1 MVFRSFRAVLV
12 AGAIL
17 TSLGATLVYSQ
28 QPSNAIL
35 DRTKVSAPPSNDTPR
50 PPLSAEMRGDI
61 FMARRMYREAIEAFG
76 EGNTKDPVLRNK
88 TGIAYHQLL
97 QLDSARKYYDQAV
110 KLKPD
115 YAEAIN
121 NLGTVYYAR
130 KNYRRA
136 IVYYRRALRLSPEA
150 ASIYSNLG
158 TALFARKQY
167 AEATDAFQIALKL
180 DPEVF
185 EHHSTYGVLLQERS
199 VEERAKFH
207 YYVAK
212 MYAKD
217 GRNELALQ
225 YLRKALEEGFKERKK
240 LTEDPE
246 FAALRELPEFKE
258 LLALEPRVL

>member
-1 MVFRSFRAVLV
+1 MVFRPVPIGLV
-12 AGAIL
+12 AM
-17 TSLGATLVYSQ
+17 LGVALAFSQPPSSQ
-28 QPSNAIL
+28 QAGNAML
-35 DRTKVSAPPSNDTPR
+35 DRTKAPAQPANDASR
-50 PPLSAEMRGDI
+50 PPLSPEMRGDI
-61 FMARRMYREAIEAFG
+61 FMARKMYREAIDAFG
-76 EGNTKDPVLRNK
+76 EGPTQDAVLRNK

-97 QLDSARKYYDQAV
+97 QLDNARKYYDQAV

-121 NLGTVYYAR
+121 NLGTVYYA
-130 KNYRRA
+130 KKSYRRA
-136 IVYYRRALRLSPEA
+136 ISYYRRALKLSPEA

-167 AEATDAFQIALKL
+167 PQATEAFQTALKL
-180 DPEVF
+180 DPDVF

-199 VEERAKFH
+199 VDERAKFH

-212 MYAKD
+212 MYAKG
-217 GRNELALQ
+217 GRAELAIQ

-246 FAALRELPEFKE
+246 FAELRELPEFKQ
-258 LLALEPRVL
+258 LLTLEPRVL

>member
-1 MVFRSFRAVLV
+1 MVFRSVSLV
-12 AGAIL
+12 VVA
-17 TSLGATLVYSQ
+17 ATLSAPLAFSQ
-28 QPSNAIL
+28 QPANAIL
-35 DRTKVSAPPSNDTPR
+35 DRTKASVQPANEAPKV
-50 PPLSAEMRGDI
+50 PLSPEMRGDI
-61 FMARRMYREAIEAFG
+61 FMARKMYREAIDAFG
-76 EGNTKDPVLRNK
+76 EGSSKDPVLKNK

-97 QLDSARKYYDQAV
+97 QLDYARKYYDQAV
-110 KLKPD
+110 RLKSD

-121 NLGTVYYAR
+121 NLGTVYYA
-130 KNYRRA
+130 KKSFRRA
-136 IVYYRRALRLSPEA
+136 ISYYRRALRLSPES

-167 AEATDAFQIALKL
+167 PEATEAFQTALRL
-180 DPEVF
+180 DPDVF
-185 EHHSTYGVLLQERS
+185 EHHSSYGVLLQERS

-212 MYAKD
+212 MYAKG

-246 FAALRELPEFKE
+246 FAALRELPEFKQ
-258 LLALEPRVL
+258 LLTLEPRVL